1 MLKEFK
7 NNKILLAYYGGST
20 AYQNKT
26 NKSDTDVIVVLDDI
40 QGAQHITN
48 EEKQI
53 EYYVFGKKYFIEK
66 MEFDEEVTPHLK
78 IFNDDILTNIDP
90 IVLDDSFKET
100 YLKYKNRNFK
110 EYLKPYLEAIIEYY
124 EVFLVDGSL
133 KKNLYHLYRIEEQV
147 QRYLETGEFKIELG
161 GETLEKILVF
171 KENFKTNSPGF
182 VKELL
187 AILNYL
193 KGVKDDVNNWNNPNL
208 YISAWND

>member
-7 NNKILLAYYGGST
+7 NKKILLAYYGGST

-26 NKSDTDVIVVLDDI
+26 EMSDTDVIVVLDDLE
-40 QGAQHITN
+40 GALHITN

-53 EYYVFGKKYFIEK
+53 EYYVFGKNYFLNK
-66 MEFDEEVTPHLK
+66 MDFDEEVTPHLK
-78 IFNDDILTNIDP
+78 IFNDDILANIDP
-90 IVLDDSFKET
+90 IILDDSFKEI
-100 YLKYKNRNFK
+100 YLKYKNRDFK

-147 QRYLETGEFKIELG
+147 QRYLETGEFKIEPG

-171 KENFKTNSPGF
+171 KENFKTNAPGF

-193 KGVKDDVNNWNNPNL
+193 KGVKDDVNN
-208 YISAWND
+208 

>member
-48 EEKQI
+48 EEKRI

-78 IFNDDILTNIDP
+78 IFNDDILAKIDP
-90 IVLDDSFKET
+90 IVLDDSFKEI
-100 YLKYKNRNFK
+100 YFKYKNRDFGK
-110 EYLKPYLEAIIEYY
+110 YLKPYLEAVIEYY

-147 QRYLETGEFKIELG
+147 QRYLETGEFKIEPG

-193 KGVKDDVNNWNNPNL
+193 KGIKNHVNDWNNTHLN
-208 YISAWND
+208 IRAWNV